1 MKNEENLV
9 NFFKKVNKIRIKI
22 KKAENPMNSYEEFK
36 DIEKE
41 EDIIRKG
48 MSQYED
54 LVTTLK
60 RLKNKKSKIL
70 EDIKN
75 YASKNKG
82 KEIINNNPNIIYH
95 KISPEKDEKPKEKK
109 EKKEKKDKERKETE
123 AETEK
128 ESGTGTELNQKDT
141 ANYNDGKVRSINL
154 ADYEMGETLGT
165 GSFGRVKIAKN
176 KKTGEY
182 VAMKM
187 MKKIE
192 ILKSK
197 QADHIANE
205 IKILSMVQ
213 HPFVITFGG
222 FTQDDR
228 NLYLDL
234 ELINGGE
241 LFTYLR
247 GVGRFPIEQAR
258 FYICQIICIFDYL
271 HNKDIIYR
279 DLKPE
284 NILIHKSGYL
294 KLTDFGFAKIVE
306 GRTYTLCGT
315 PEYLAPEIIL
325 NKGHGKPVDWWTCG
339 ILLYEMIA
347 GIDPF
352 SDDDPMMVYQK
363 ILKGKIKFP
372 SGFDSNAKSIIKHLL
387 DADLTKR
394 YGNLKNG
401 VKDITGHRF
410 FKNVEWE
417 KLLKKEI
424 EPPYIPKVKSNDD
437 ISNFSQYPDSD
448 TPAPQIKKEEDPFL
462 DWFQ

>member
-1 MKNEENLV
+1 ME
-9 NFFKKVNKIRIKI
+9 
-22 KKAENPMNSYEEFK
+22 
-36 DIEKE
+36 
-41 EDIIRKG
+41 
-48 MSQYED
+48 
-54 LVTTLK
+54 
-60 RLKNKKSKIL
+60 KKS
-70 EDIKN
+70 
-75 YASKNKG
+75 
-82 KEIINNNPNIIYH
+82 
-95 KISPEKDEKPKEKK
+95 EKK
-109 EKKEKKDKERKETE
+109 EKKKHHHHHHHHDKDKENEKEKET
-123 AETEK
+123 K
-128 ESGTGTELNQKDT
+128 EIPVQDKGG
-141 ANYNDGKVRSINL
+141 DGKVRQIKLS
-154 ADYEMGETLGT
+154 DYEMGETLGT
-165 GSFGRVKIAKN
+165 GSFGRVKIAKD
-176 KKTGEY
+176 KKTGEF
-182 VAMKM
+182 VAMKI
-187 MKKIE
+187 MKKAE

-197 QADHIANE
+197 QADHISNE
-205 IKILSMVQ
+205 IKILSMID

-228 NLYLDL
+228 NLYLAL

-247 GVGRFPIEQAR
+247 GVGRFPVDQAR
-258 FYICQIICIFDYL
+258 IYIAQIILIFDYL
-271 HNKDIIYR
+271 HNKNIIYR

-284 NILIHKSGYL
+284 NILIHKSGFL

-372 SGFDSNAKSIIKHLL
+372 SGFDSNAKSLIKHLL
-387 DADLTKR
+387 DSDLTKR

-410 FKNVEWE
+410 FKNLEWD
-417 KLLKKEI
+417 KLLRKEI
-424 EPPYIPKVKSNDD
+424 PPPYVPKVKSNDD
-437 ISNFSQYPDSD
+437 ISNFSAYPDSD
-448 TPAPQIKKEEDPFL
+448 NPAPQIKKDEDPFL
-462 DWFQ
+462 DWFKD

>member
-1 MKNEENLV
+1 MEKKNDE
-9 NFFKKVNKIRIKI
+9 
-22 KKAENPMNSYEEFK
+22 
-36 DIEKE
+36 
-41 EDIIRKG
+41 
-48 MSQYED
+48 
-54 LVTTLK
+54 
-60 RLKNKKSKIL
+60 
-70 EDIKN
+70 
-75 YASKNKG
+75 KG
-82 KEIINNNPNIIYH
+82 KEKN
-95 KISPEKDEKPKEKK
+95 KEKK
-109 EKKEKKDKERKETE
+109 KHHHRNKEKENDKEKEKDKEKK
-123 AETEK
+123 K
-128 ESGTGTELNQKDT
+128 ESNKQGKE
-141 ANYNDGKVRSINL
+141 GKVRSIKL
-154 ADYEMGETLGT
+154 SDYEMGETLGT
-165 GSFGRVKIAKN
+165 GSFGRVKIAKD
-176 KKTGEY
+176 KKTREY
-182 VAMKM
+182 VAMKI
-187 MKKIE
+187 MKKME

-197 QADHIANE
+197 QADHISNE
-205 IKILSMVQ
+205 IKILSMID

-228 NLYLDL
+228 NLYLAL

-247 GVGRFPIEQAR
+247 GVGRFPIDQAR
-258 FYICQIICIFDYL
+258 IYIAEIICIFDYL
-271 HNKDIIYR
+271 HNMNIVYR

-294 KLTDFGFAKIVE
+294 KLTDFGFAKIIE
-306 GRTYTLCGT
+306 DRTYTLCGT

-372 SGFDSNAKSIIKHLL
+372 SGFDSNAKSLIKHLL
-387 DADLTKR
+387 ESDLTKR

-410 FKNVEWE
+410 FKNLEWD

-424 EPPYIPKVKSNDD
+424 PPPYVPKVKSNND
-437 ISNFSQYPDSD
+437 ISNFSAYPDSD
-448 TPAPQIKKEEDPFL
+448 NPAPIIRKEEDPFL
-462 DWFQ
+462 DWFK

>member
-1 MKNEENLV
+1 M
-9 NFFKKVNKIRIKI
+9 
-22 KKAENPMNSYEEFK
+22 
-36 DIEKE
+36 D
-41 EDIIRKG
+41 
-48 MSQYED
+48 
-54 LVTTLK
+54 
-60 RLKNKKSKIL
+60 KKSHG
-70 EDIKN
+70 D
-75 YASKNKG
+75 
-82 KEIINNNPNIIYH
+82 
-95 KISPEKDEKPKEKK
+95 KDKK
-109 EKKEKKDKERKETE
+109 DKKEKKDKDKKDKDKKDKKDKEKKDKDKDKKKDKDKDKKKDKDKEKIKQTETQSEAPNETE
-123 AETEK
+123 
-128 ESGTGTELNQKDT
+128 
-141 ANYNDGKVRSINL
+141 NDGKVRPIKLS
-154 ADYEMGETLGT
+154 DYNMGETLGT
-165 GSFGRVKIAKN
+165 GSFGRVKIAKD
-176 KKTGEY
+176 KKTGEF
-182 VAMKM
+182 VAMKI

-205 IKILSMVQ
+205 IKILSMIQ

-228 NLYLDL
+228 NLYLAI

-247 GVGRFPIEQAR
+247 GVGRFPVDQAR

-271 HNKDIIYR
+271 HNKNIIYR

-410 FKNVEWE
+410 FKTVEWE

-424 EPPYIPKVKSNDD
+424 EPPYLPKVKSNDD
-437 ISNFSQYPDSD
+437 VSNFSSYPDSD
-448 TPAPQIKKEEDPFL
+448 NPAPQIKKEEDPFL

>member
-1 MKNEENLV
+1 M
-9 NFFKKVNKIRIKI
+9 
-22 KKAENPMNSYEEFK
+22 
-36 DIEKE
+36 D
-41 EDIIRKG
+41 
-48 MSQYED
+48 
-54 LVTTLK
+54 
-60 RLKNKKSKIL
+60 KKSEEK
-70 EDIKN
+70 
-75 YASKNKG
+75 SKD
-82 KEIINNNPNIIYH
+82 KEKKKHHHHH
-95 KISPEKDEKPKEKK
+95 KDKKDKEKK
-109 EKKEKKDKERKETE
+109 ESNASDKDK
-123 AETEK
+123 
-128 ESGTGTELNQKDT
+128 
-141 ANYNDGKVRSINL
+141 VRQIKLS
-154 ADYEMGETLGT
+154 DYEMGDTLGT
-165 GSFGRVKIAKN
+165 GSFGRVRIAKN
-176 KKTGEY
+176 KKTQEY
-182 VAMKM
+182 VAIKI
-187 MKKIE
+187 MKKME
-192 ILKSK
+192 IIKSK

-205 IKILSMVQ
+205 IKILSMIE
-213 HPFVITFGG
+213 HPFVIKFGG
-222 FTQDDR
+222 FTQDEK

-247 GVGRFPIEQAR
+247 GVGRFPIDQAR
-258 FYICQIICIFDYL
+258 MYIAEIISIFDYL
-271 HNKDIIYR
+271 HSKNIIYR

-372 SGFDSNAKSIIKHLL
+372 SGFDSNAKSLIKHLL
-387 DADLTKR
+387 DQDLTKR

-410 FKNVEWE
+410 FKNFEWN
-417 KLLKKEI
+417 KLLEKDLP
-424 EPPYIPKVKSNDD
+424 PPYVPKVKSNND
-437 ISNFSQYPDSD
+437 ISNFSEYPDSD
-448 TPAPQIKKEEDPFL
+448 NPAVAIDKGEDPFL
-462 DWFQ
+462 DWFK